1 MIDCF
6 HLIPGK
12 VEACGVQLVP
22 PDRPGE
28 AIAHTPL
35 FCSRQ
40 FFAEVHGRYS
50 FQVEEDIPLDILRLL
65 TKCFLE
71 QRDKDALMV
80 MHKEG
85 FIDDKI
91 YKKLMK
97 IVK

>member
-1 MIDCF
+1 
-6 HLIPGK
+6 
-12 VEACGVQLVP
+12 
-22 PDRPGE
+22 
-28 AIAHTPL
+28 
-35 FCSRQ
+35 
-40 FFAEVHGRYS
+40 
-50 FQVEEDIPLDILRLL
+50 LDILRLL